1 MDTLVPW
8 IVDALVVGGLL
19 VVTPSV
25 WDVVRHPAIGIRI
38 HAAAKAIL
46 IGLLPLLLAAAV
58 AGDGAMRGRA
68 ATVAAFLILTT
79 PVSSH
84 AIARA
89 VWRREHPE
97 EDDDDDQDDAGAEAA
112 A

>member
-1 MDTLVPW
+1 MGALVPW

-19 VVTPSV
+19 VVTLSV
-25 WDVVRHPAIGIRI
+25 WGVVRHPAIGIRI

-46 IGLLPLLLAAAV
+46 LGLLPLLLAAAI

-68 ATVAAFLILTT
+68 AIVAAFLLLTT

-89 VWRREHPE
+89 VWHREHPE
-97 EDDDDDQDDAGAEAA
+97 DDDEEDDAGTEAA